1 MHLFFRSSC
10 PFIHNWISE
19 LKSHFFS
26 LGLDPARP
34 LVENKSPG
42 SFRLT
47 KNDADVVQIIQT
59 NAGTLGQLSQSG
71 TLNYCVNGGREQP
84 YCKGH
89 SIRKFKSTNYYFTI
103 FISLVHPLCMR
114 QFSLKRCGFNCEAAG
129 QRKWDVDCF
138 TCIIGFLCSLRSFAG
153 KARCSHFLSVCYL
166 ANVVYHHKR
175 VVGVPCPE
183 GCLSLK
189 KNRLPIYSRDIWAFP
204 RYLRSMPFGNDAPE
218 E

>member
-1 MHLFFRSSC
+1 MKKSYLWRTRSTKLHYSQPLHNLMHLFFRSSC

-89 SIRKFKSTNYYFTI
+89 SIRKFMSTNYYFTI

-114 QFSLKRCGFNCEAAG
+114 QFSLKRCGFNCEAQVRESEMWIA
-129 QRKWDVDCF
+129 
-138 TCIIGFLCSLRSFAG
+138 SLA
-153 KARCSHFLSVCYL
+153 
-166 ANVVYHHKR
+166 
-175 VVGVPCPE
+175 
-183 GCLSLK
+183 
-189 KNRLPIYSRDIWAFP
+189 
-204 RYLRSMPFGNDAPE
+204 
-218 E
+218 